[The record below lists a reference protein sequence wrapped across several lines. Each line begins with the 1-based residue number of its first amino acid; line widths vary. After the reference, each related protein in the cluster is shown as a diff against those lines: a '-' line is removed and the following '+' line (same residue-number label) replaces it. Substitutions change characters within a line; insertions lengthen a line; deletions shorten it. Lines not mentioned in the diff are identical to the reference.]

1 MCSETICTKWY
12 DSSWTENF
20 TTTTEHSK
28 PSLSTLY
35 ALDHKRLLKIRSANI
50 EKWRKYYQWKQDY
63 NEEDIDRRQN
73 LSLEEFSDI
82 YDGKWPVIITDVVQR
97 WPAYNWTGEFFNE
110 HYGKEQVL
118 MKTVDVIIH
127 YVWALMAVLSFN
139 FYKYF
144 LHIVKPVMT
153 EAVIVSVPVYKF
165 HRNIEKAHRNSWSYV
180 EDELFIP
187 MRPELRKDIG
197 NNVKPSYLVD
207 LITKYVKE
215 DFFEIFPEDVRPW
228 NAMLLWGTKY
238 SRSSLHMDPYNWT
251 ATSTVIRGRK
261 RWKLYPPG
269 QDEYLYIMKDKRSGF
284 PLDCYKYN
292 SVVDAFDPDME
303 TYPMFDKAAS
313 IMFEQLPGE
322 ILFIPSGWF
331 HQAYNDEETL
341 AISSQLMN
349 KNNYRVILE
358 EIIKMD
364 NIQRDKLPT
373 NIDMMSPQRQ
383 VETVMSML
391 PKEILERGRIVTD
404 DVLYRMKLKSLEQN
418 EYL

>member
-1 MCSETICTKWY
+1 MFVALSWMYSQTISTKWY
-12 DSSWTENF
+12 NISRTE
-20 TTTTEHSK
+20 TTTRSTEQSQA
-28 PSLSTLY
+28 SLRMRY
-35 ALDHKRLLKIRSANI
+35 ALDHKQLLKIRSANI

-63 NEEDIDRRQN
+63 NEEGIDRRHN

-110 HYGKEQVL
+110 HYGQEQVL
-118 MKTVDVIIH
+118 MKTVD
-127 YVWALMAVLSFN
+127 
-139 FYKYF
+139 
-144 LHIVKPVMT
+144 PVMI
-153 EAVIVSVPVYKF
+153 EAVTVSVPLYKF
-165 HRNIEKAHRNSWSYV
+165 YKNTKKAHPNSWSYV

-197 NNVKPSYLVD
+197 DN
-207 LITKYVKE
+207 KYVKE

-251 ATSTVIRGRK
+251 ATSFVIRGHK

-292 SVVDAFDPDME
+292 SAVDAFDPDMK
-303 TYPMFDKAAS
+303 TYPMFDNAAS

-373 NIDMMSPQRQ
+373 NIDMMSPYRQ
-383 VETVMSML
+383 VEILMSML
-391 PKEILERGRIVTD
+391 PKIILERGRIVTED
-404 DVLYRMKLKSLEQN
+404 LLYRMKLKSLEQK
-418 EYL
+418 EYF